1 MENILKIQTK
11 VKINCK
17 LYEVIVPKKKKK
29 SLGRYLPIFQN
40 SKNNY
45 SLVKKN
51 EQSSNISLYCFTI
64 FLLANENKNS
74 QNSFLK
80 NRQSI

>member
-1 MENILKIQTK
+1 MENIFKIQTK

-29 SLGRYLPIFQN
+29 SWGRSLPEFQN